1 VDIAGELALGTLPKH
16 ALVGRFTLTAL
27 ASADLTRE
35 WTCLVGATLWSVVPM
50 ERLRLDASI
59 PFSPENLNALRG
71 FVRPQP
77 RVVVSPEQQQG
88 DAETF
93 AQATTLLNVN
103 KRKDA
108 RRYED
113 DSTRV
118 ERWSRVGFVVMA
130 LIFVI
135 FVGIVITMMGMLY
148 TRVNHVLDRVDGEQ
162 VNELVSHAVASAKN
176 TEETTSNLAKASG
189 VAHALAL
196 QVQPS
201 VEHALNSTN
210 EMIDQ
215 ARDFAVH
222 PQWTISGG

>member
-1 VDIAGELALGTLPKH
+1 M
-16 ALVGRFTLTAL
+16 
-27 ASADLTRE
+27 
-35 WTCLVGATLWSVVPM
+35 PM
-50 ERLRLDASI
+50 EHLRLDASI
-59 PFSPENLNALRG
+59 PFSPENLHALRG

-77 RVVVSPEQQQG
+77 RVVVAPEEHQQQSG
-88 DAETF
+88 GETY
-93 AQATTLLNVN
+93 AQATTLLNAN
-103 KRKDA
+103 KRKDP

-162 VNELVSHAVASAKN
+162 VNELVGHAVASAKN

-201 VEHALNSTN
+201 VQHALNSTN
-210 EMIDQ
+210 DMIDQ
-215 ARDFAVH
+215 ARNFAVH